1 MIIMI
6 NERKIEIVAK
16 NFSSDSWGKYE
27 KTLEKM
33 VRSAY
38 IEGFK
43 EGVKKALETCS
54 RCDGNGENFEHVA
67 DACKLCTRNKKVT
80 VNEDRG

>member
-1 MIIMI
+1 MIDK
-6 NERKIEIVAK
+6 RKIAIVAK

-33 VRSAY
+33 IRSAY

-43 EGVKKALETCS
+43 EGVQKAIETCS
-54 RCDGNGENFEHVA
+54 RCDGRDENFEHVA
-67 DACKLCTRNKKVT
+67 DACKLCTRNKKVII
-80 VNEDRG
+80 NEGRG